1 MFTVVVT
8 CDFKKFSKV
17 KILPTMKEV
26 YDVLISKEKMRILL
40 EDLGVRLNAQLF
52 VGEIRIGTLVRM

>member
-1 MFTVVVT
+1 
-8 CDFKKFSKV
+8 
-17 KILPTMKEV
+17 MKEV